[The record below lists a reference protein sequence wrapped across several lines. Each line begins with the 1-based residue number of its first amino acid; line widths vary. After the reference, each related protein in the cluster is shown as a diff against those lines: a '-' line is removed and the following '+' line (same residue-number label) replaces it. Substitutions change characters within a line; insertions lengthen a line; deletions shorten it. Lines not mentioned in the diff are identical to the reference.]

1 MKSVDAKSTKDF
13 VPAVVQQLKERNKM
27 DDDERTWV
35 LRSKDGDHDA
45 FESLIVLHQRMIHA
59 LTFRMTGSTA
69 DAEDV
74 AQETF
79 VRAFEQLHQF
89 RGDASF
95 SSWLYRI
102 AVNTCLNWRKRELR
116 RRQLQ
121 EHWEPPAQHDA
132 LNESM
137 VRQVQDALMKL
148 PAKQRA
154 AIVLTVYDGLNHA
167 EAARILDCSETTVS
181 WRVFAARRKLKRLLA
196 WQRKDL

>member
-1 MKSVDAKSTKDF
+1 MG
-13 VPAVVQQLKERNKM
+13 
-27 DDDERTWV
+27 DDERTWV
-35 LRSKDGDHDA
+35 LRSQNGDHDA

-79 VRAFEQLHQF
+79 VRAFKQLHQF

-116 RRQLQ
+116 RLQLQ
-121 EHWEPPAQHDA
+121 EHWEPPYQNDA
-132 LNESM
+132 LDESM
-137 VRQVQDALMKL
+137 VRQVQVALMKL

-154 AIVLTVYDGLNHA
+154 AIIMTVYDGLNHA
-167 EAARILDCSETTVS
+167 EAARI
-181 WRVFAARRKLKRLLA
+181 
-196 WQRKDL
+196 